1 MTNAKSASSWI
12 RASCCQDNQVRL
24 LREEEKALLNALL
37 SRHKKF
43 SKFVNEITFGEVYDM
58 SDGGMGSI
66 KFIGSENNVFG
77 ENLAEASYIDEDGV
91 QVIITV
97 YGDKAGG
104 LYEVDFWKADFS
116 PLKKYPQSDFLKIEC

>member
-1 MTNAKSASSWI
+1 
-12 RASCCQDNQVRL
+12 
-24 LREEEKALLNALL
+24 
-37 SRHKKF
+37 
-43 SKFVNEITFGEVYDM
+43 M